1 MRKIYDAIIIGSGAA
16 GYGVA
21 DCLFKKG
28 ITDIAVV
35 TENRFSGTS
44 RNTGSD
50 KQTYYKLSMDGFSQ
64 YYPMLENMADAR
76 CEIRYTAVVDD
87 AQAQIDDAKAEIADA
102 EIEIADAEKDI
113 TPQASIRR

>member
-21 DCLFKKG
+21 DSLFKEG

-50 KQTYYKLSMDGFSQ
+50 KQTYSTLSLAGNEGDSVMSMAKTLFDGGAMDGDVA
-64 YYPMLENMADAR
+64 L
-76 CEIRYTAVVDD
+76 CEA
-87 AQAQIDDAKAEIADA
+87 ANSAKCFMKLANLGVGFP
-102 EIEIADAEKDI
+102 
-113 TPQASIRR
+113 TN